1 VPTTRRVRTLGADP
15 AAVWRT
21 VGDPHHLPRWWPR
34 VERVEQVEAAGF
46 TELLRTAKGRAVR
59 ADFRLAELDA
69 PRAVAWEQQVQGT
82 PFERVLA
89 SSRTTV
95 RLTALD
101 DGATAVELEL
111 RQGLRGL
118 ARLGGLLVRRA
129 ARRALDEALDGL
141 ELLHPR

>member
-1 VPTTRRVRTLGADP
+1 
-15 AAVWRT
+15 
-21 VGDPHHLPRWWPR
+21 
-34 VERVEQVEAAGF
+34 
-46 TELLRTAKGRAVR
+46 
-59 ADFRLAELDA
+59 
-69 PRAVAWEQQVQGT
+69 VQGT

-95 RLTALD
+95 RLTAQD
-101 DGATAVELEL
+101 GGATAVELEL

>member
-1 VPTTRRVRTLGADP
+1 MPTTRRRRTLGADA

-34 VERVEQVEAAGF
+34 VERVEQVDAGGF
-46 TELLRTAKGRAVR
+46 TEVLRTAKGRAVR
-59 ADFRLAELDA
+59 ADFRLAELEA
-69 PRAVAWEQQVQGT
+69 PRVIAWEQEVEGT
-82 PFERVLA
+82 PFERVLS

-95 RLTALD
+95 RLTEAG
-101 DGATAVELEL
+101 DGATEVELEL

-129 ARRALDEALDGL
+129 GRRALDEALDAL
-141 ELLHPR
+141 ATLHPR